1 MYVSSA
7 YFETTSMGL
16 MFSYHPSDIPIGLL
30 PEMYPRP
37 FGVHYFGDF
46 LDTLNH
52 SLIQSPFTTPGMS
65 PVGYPPFS
73 LLVIAPFGLL
83 PIRLALPLYLTATVL
98 VLLVPIW
105 RTLGGRPSTERLLLL
120 APLTLSGPFLCE
132 MDRANIQGLVVGF
145 ALFGLLAYHH
155 DRRMTAGVLFGL
167 SAAMKAYP
175 VLLIL
180 LLIRSRDW
188 RAVGAS
194 IAAGAVATIA
204 SFAMYGDGPIS
215 NFQMLWDSTVRFRT
229 GEPEQLLFINHSF
242 KGGLAALTTWPG
254 GWLGRVALWVISH
267 YEAIFVL
274 CLIALVVLVT
284 NRTIPLL
291 SAVSYIVLCIS
302 FGIGISFGYQPLFL
316 FLIILIV
323 YSTETIESPARLFAM
338 LAIAGLL
345 APKGLP
351 MGADGIPLFS
361 WVDPALA
368 LIATGCLL
376 FADLRMLVTERR
388 ERPSDSAERTS

>member
-1 MYVSSA
+1 
-7 YFETTSMGL
+7 
-16 MFSYHPSDIPIGLL
+16 
-30 PEMYPRP
+30 
-37 FGVHYFGDF
+37 
-46 LDTLNH
+46 
-52 SLIQSPFTTPGMS
+52 
-65 PVGYPPFS
+65 
-73 LLVIAPFGLL
+73 
-83 PIRLALPLYLTATVL
+83 
-98 VLLVPIW
+98 
-105 RTLGGRPSTERLLLL
+105 
-120 APLTLSGPFLCE
+120 